1 MGEYPRAL
9 RLASELADLRAA
21 DADRIPLRASAGG
34 ARSDGG
40 VVFPKRKHPISG
52 CFRFGGATRN
62 RTGDEGFADL
72 CLTAWLWRRRNDT
85 RSSHGRNKEKTGT
98 DEGSEPRASDNGAV
112 IVAVPGRRLGFLTAP
127 RREIGVQAGRGSKKS
142 GKDHGILPALFWSG
156 LRGSNPPPRPWQGR
170 ALPNELNPRSDHR
183 SLVPPVGI
191 EPTTRGFSVL
201 CSTN

>member
-1 MGEYPRAL
+1 MRKTAKNEENPRKS
-9 RLASELADLRAA
+9 RVFRPASFKTGTL
-21 DADRIPLRASAGG
+21 
-34 ARSDGG
+34 
-40 VVFPKRKHPISG
+40 
-52 CFRFGGATRN
+52 GGATRN

-72 CLTAWLWRRRNDT
+72 CLTAWLWRRRGESY
-85 RSSHGRNKEKTGT
+85 RGCGLRGYGT
-98 DEGSEPRASDNGAV
+98 PASNNGTV
-112 IVAVPGRRLGFLTAP
+112 VFTVPGRRLGFLTAP
-127 RREIGVQAGRGSKKS
+127 RREIGVRAESGSKKS

-156 LRGSNPPPRPWQGR
+156 LRGSNPPPLPWQGR

>member
-98 DEGSEPRASDNGAV
+98 DEGSEPGFKPDVRTDGTKRKPEPTRALNPARRITEQSLLLCRGDALDFSPLRGEKSGFKPDAV
-112 IVAVPGRRLGFLTAP
+112 RKR
-127 RREIGVQAGRGSKKS
+127 AGRITGSFPLFFGADYGARTRHLDL
-142 GKDHGILPALFWSG
+142 GKVALYQMS
-156 LRGSNPPPRPWQGR
+156 
-170 ALPNELNPRSDHR
+170 
-183 SLVPPVGI
+183 
-191 EPTTRGFSVL
+191 
-201 CSTN
+201 